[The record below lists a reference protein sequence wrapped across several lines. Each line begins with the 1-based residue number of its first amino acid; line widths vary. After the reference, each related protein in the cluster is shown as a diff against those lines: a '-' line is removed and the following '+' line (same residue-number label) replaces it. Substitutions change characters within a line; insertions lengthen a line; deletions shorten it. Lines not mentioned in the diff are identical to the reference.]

1 MKLVRYRSN
10 GGLRSG
16 TLDGDTITDLN
27 GASITELL
35 SATPEARER
44 EVARAADAGNGELAL
59 SDVSLDAPVERPGKF
74 IGLGFNYADH
84 ANEQPVEGNA
94 DVARVYE
101 TIRLTRQA
109 YPASQFPILFNKQTT
124 CICGPHDDVLL
135 PGEVSM
141 LDYEGELAIVIGTR
155 GRRIA
160 EADAMSHVA
169 GYTVTNDLSI
179 RDWQVDTQT
188 MWPGK
193 SFDTHGPLGP
203 CVVTADALDPSA
215 LNIRTWVNGEL
226 VQDSSTAAMILDVG
240 KIVSTIS
247 QLCTLEPG
255 DVIATGTP
263 AGIGTPAGRFMQVGD
278 VMRVEVE
285 GIGAIENTVVPEEA

>member
-1 MKLVRYRSN
+1 MKFVRYRT
-10 GGLRSG
+10 G
-16 TLDGDTITDLN
+16 DGVRTGAIEGETITDLN
-27 GASITELL
+27 GASVTGLL
-35 SATPEARER
+35 SLDPDTRADEVGKAT
-44 EVARAADAGNGELAL
+44 DAGQGEIDLA
-59 SDVSLDAPVERPGKF
+59 DVVLDSPIERPGKF
-74 IGLGFNYADH
+74 IGLGFNFADH
-84 ANEQPVEGNA
+84 ANEHPVEGRE

-109 YPASQFPILFNKQTT
+109 YPDSQFPILFNKQTT

-135 PGEVSM
+135 PSDVEM
-141 LDYEGELAIVIGTR
+141 LDYEGELAIVIGKR
-155 GRRIA
+155 GRRLS
-160 EADAMSHVA
+160 ESDAMDAIA

-215 LNIRTWVNGEL
+215 LAIRTWINGEL
-226 VQDSSTAAMILDVG
+226 RQNSSTEAMIIGVA
-240 KIVSTIS
+240 KIVSIIS

-263 AGIGTPAGRFMQVGD
+263 AGIGTPTGRFMQVGD

-285 GIGAIENTVVPEEA
+285 GIGTIQNTIVPEEA